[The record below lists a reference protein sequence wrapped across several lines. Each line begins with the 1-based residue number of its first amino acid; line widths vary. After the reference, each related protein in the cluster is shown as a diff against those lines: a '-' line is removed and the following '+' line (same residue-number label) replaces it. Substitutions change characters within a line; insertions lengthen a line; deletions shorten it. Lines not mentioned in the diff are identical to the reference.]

1 MIRIERLLSNRGYCL
16 RSDARGFL
24 RAHEVCAAGKRIG
37 KESDRVDENKVTID
51 GEPIDPGVL
60 VLVMNKPVGLTCS
73 HKDLGPIV
81 YDLLPERYRQRD
93 PAIATVGRLD
103 KETSGVLIL
112 TDDGALLHRLT
123 SPKWHVPRV
132 YVAELDRPLRGDEDS
147 LFGTGTMMLENED
160 KPLLPAGFEALGEK
174 RARVTLTEGRYHQL
188 RRMFAA
194 VGNHVVKLEREKFG
208 EITVKGEGGS
218 GLEPGQWRLATAA
231 EVATLKA

>member
-1 MIRIERLLSNRGYCL
+1 MVRLERLLANRGYCL
-16 RSDARGFL
+16 RSDAKGFL
-24 RAHEVCAAGKRIG
+24 RTHEVLAAGKRLT
-37 KESDRVDENKVTID
+37 KESDRVDEAKVTID
-51 GEPIDPGVL
+51 GEPIDAETL

-81 YDLLPERYRQRD
+81 YDLLSERYRQRD

-103 KETSGVLIL
+103 KETSGVLVL
-112 TDDGALLHRLT
+112 TDDGGLLHRLT
-123 SPKWHVPRV
+123 SPKWHVPRI
-132 YVAELDRPLRGDEDS
+132 YVADLDRPLRGDEES

-174 RARVTLTEGRYHQL
+174 RARVTLTEGRYHQV

-194 VGNHVVKLEREKFG
+194 LGNHVVKLEREKFG
-208 EITVKGEGGS
+208 EITS
-218 GLEPGQWRLATAA
+218 AGLEPGQWRLATDA